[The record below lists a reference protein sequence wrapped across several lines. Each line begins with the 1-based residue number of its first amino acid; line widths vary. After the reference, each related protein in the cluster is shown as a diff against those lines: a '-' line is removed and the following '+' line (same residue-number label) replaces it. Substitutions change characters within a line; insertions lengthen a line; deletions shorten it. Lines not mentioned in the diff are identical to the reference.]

1 MESSA
6 PASVTSPDWGR
17 EEDQVEPEEPADV
30 VESQGHEHVGVQADP
45 GTSQGGEGEE
55 DHDGE
60 EQTDQRYP
68 QTDQG
73 HRVGRHVEV
82 GGLVVQTGAVVGPAP
97 AMVNS

>member
-55 DHDGE
+55 DQDGE

>member
-1 MESSA
+1 METSA
-6 PASVTSPDWGR
+6 PDSVTSPDSRGV
-17 EEDQVEPEEPADV
+17 EDQVEPEDPADV

-60 EQTDQRYP
+60 EQTHQRYP